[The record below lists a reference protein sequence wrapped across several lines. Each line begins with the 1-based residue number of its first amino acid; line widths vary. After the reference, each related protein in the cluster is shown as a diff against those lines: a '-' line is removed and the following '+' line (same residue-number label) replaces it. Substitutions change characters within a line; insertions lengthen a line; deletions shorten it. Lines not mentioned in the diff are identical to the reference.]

1 MITNFKF
8 KQFQYED
15 YGRASLSDGLIFASG
30 TGTGKSLAAIT
41 WSVLKVGWDKEASRK
56 AKKLIPKGKILI
68 IALGH
73 LHDQLREEWKRR
85 FGIEPVDLGTQENY
99 LRMRPLP
106 NGFYLTTFTELSGNG
121 VKEMPDPDK
130 LTLNGDDASIDALS
144 AAMHFYSVTFE
155 AAKAHRYMLPG
166 DIEGNV
172 MQKAQDLC
180 RKRFELWNDG
190 VGKVVN
196 GIRCVHSPSLA
207 ELCCNDF
214 DVVAIDEATKI
225 KGTDTD
231 MGAGCRLMNPKYR
244 LVLTATPIKNRLV
257 DIFWLAHW
265 AAGGTMEPSARFPYT
280 GEFGEQEK
288 FAGEFMV
295 TERNITKEKEA
306 AAAKGKRDY
315 DPRKSKRRGNPTAEV
330 CNIHKAWK
338 LFAPL
343 ILRRRKQD
351 IGEYIVEK
359 TKKIIRVP
367 MGRKQ
372 ASVYRYHLS
381 ANYVTASGEPCPLA
395 QLQALRSAAAAPHS
409 ALLRDVDMTGGHVSD
424 NEHTPK
430 MAACMELIAE
440 CMTRK
445 EQCVVFSPFHE
456 PLDTISRRL
465 DEAGIPHDVLDGRKS
480 SHHRGKASAKFKG
493 GWGNGHPVLLAGLG
507 AMCEG
512 HSWSKCANA
521 ILISFDWAYDRLEQA
536 INRIHRLDS
545 EKDVTVYCIITD
557 GSIDVRLESLLA
569 DKQDAS
575 DLVLDGVLSS
585 EIASEIDYNEMLRVA
600 KSDFNPNGAIDEE
613 SIENQWP
620 SLRQKLCD
628 AYAGKLV
635 VKKEPVTIDVEEFE
649 SMEDYRQAEL
659 LVF

>member
-1 MITNFKF
+1 MTTKFKF
-8 KQFQYED
+8 KQFQYD
-15 YGRASLSDGLIFASG
+15 DFGRASLSDGLILAMG
-30 TGTGKSLAAIT
+30 TGCGKTIAAIS
-41 WSVLKVGWDKEASRK
+41 WSILKVGWDKEASRK

-85 FGIEPVDLGTQENY
+85 FGIEPVDLGSQENY

-121 VKEMPDPDK
+121 VKQMPDVDR
-130 LTLNGDDASIDALS
+130 LTLDGSDESIDALS
-144 AAMHFYSVTFE
+144 AAMHFYGVTFE
-155 AAKAHRYMLPG
+155 AAKAHRYLLPG

-180 RKRFELWNDG
+180 RKKFELWNDG

-196 GIRCVHSPSLA
+196 GIRCVFSPSLA

-280 GEFGEQEK
+280 GEQGEQEK

-306 AAAKGKRDY
+306 AAAKGKKDY
-315 DPRKSKRRGNPTAEV
+315 DPRKSKRRGTPTAEV

-351 IGEYIVEK
+351 IGEHIVEK

-409 ALLRDVDMTGGHVSD
+409 DLLRDVDMTGGHRSD

-440 CMTRK
+440 CMARK

-512 HSWSKCANA
+512 HSWSKCNNV
-521 ILISFDWAYDRLEQA
+521 ILLAYDWAYDKFEQG
-536 INRIHRLDS
+536 INRVHRLDS
-545 EKDVTVYCIITD
+545 IKDVNVYPIICD
-557 GSIDVRLESLLA
+557 GTIDRRLESLIEEKGNA
-569 DKQDAS
+569 A
-575 DLVLDGVLSS
+575 DLVLDGELTMEAGVEVDIHEL
-585 EIASEIDYNEMLRVA
+585 LRIA
-600 KSDFNPNGAIDEE
+600 KSEFNDESVIDEDDLE
-613 SIENQWP
+613 AQWP
-620 SLRQKLCD
+620 VLRQKLAD
-628 AYAGKLV
+628 AYAGKLA
-635 VKKEPVTIDVEEFE
+635 VKKEPVTVDVEEFE
-649 SMEDYRQAEL
+649 SMEGYRQEEL
-659 LVF
+659 LSF